1 MLIFW
6 SKLRLHYDNIMSV
19 ALTMP
24 DTTDMVLAVR
34 PVKFLYNCEGNKYKI
49 VCLHLTESIK
59 HPQLDDGRIIC
70 S

>member
-1 MLIFW
+1 
-6 SKLRLHYDNIMSV
+6 MSV

-24 DTTDMVLAVR
+24 DTTDMVLAVG
-34 PVKFLYNCEGNKYKI
+34 PVQFLYNCDGNKYKI